1 MKEEWF
7 LMRCRR
13 AERWMTMALAGE
25 LPGRQPDL
33 LGQHLERCQNCRRE
47 WEAYAALDRALGTLP
62 LEAAL
67 PARLEQVTLR
77 RVRLAD
83 GAEAPKRRW
92 RWLGLAMPALAA
104 TAVLVVA
111 ARLSLHEGN
120 QEGRLVSAPVAPARA
135 PSAAPQRL
143 AARTSAPAPTA
154 ATPAG
159 GAPPPGRARA
169 PPPPPARPPP
179 PGPLVDLPPRRDP
192 HRARPSRA

>member
-25 LPGRQPDL
+25 LSGRQPDL
-33 LGQHLERCQNCRRE
+33 LGQHLEHCQNCKRE

-135 PSAAPQRL
+135 PSVAPQRL
-143 AARTSAPAPTA
+143 AARTSAPAPSA

-159 GAPPPGRARA
+159 APPRPARA
-169 PPPPPARPPP
+169 LPTEPPPELTARP
-179 PGPLVDLPPRRDP
+179 DLFVNLRFLRNLDKL
-192 HRARPSRA
+192 